1 MILKG
6 NERGGAVPLAQ
17 HLLNTQENEHV
28 RVHEVRGF
36 VSDDLAEALAEAYA
50 ISRGTKCRKF
60 LFSLILSP
68 PEDASVPVE
77 VFEKAIERIE
87 AKLGLTGQPRAIVFH
102 EKKGR
107 RHAHCVWSRIDI
119 NRMRALNISLYKR
132 KLQNISRELF
142 LENDW
147 QMPNGLVNS
156 EERNPLNYT
165 QTEHQQA
172 KRAKRDPK
180 ELKKIF
186 LDCWATSDSKAAFAA
201 ALSENGL
208 TLARGNRRGFV
219 AVDKQGEIYSL
230 SRWLGEKTKELY
242 ARLGDIDNLPSIDDV
257 SLMLGK
263 RFADTANAQF
273 DARRAKADAHFQ
285 KQVEAIETKRR
296 ILVNEQRKARRVLE
310 NTQEKRQI
318 EAVRSRAALLST
330 GVKALWARLSG
341 KYEIL
346 RADHE
351 QAAHADKARDQSEM
365 QSLIETQLIERQ
377 GLEAELHTLK
387 EQHILYLATLR
398 HWNEG
403 DFDNTGF
410 ADDLLTDPRQA
421 LVLPDK
427 EAPYTVRQVR
437 QSPVKILDVITDKKA
452 EFTRNDI
459 LRGLANYIDDP
470 LALRAAGEEVL
481 RSKELVTI
489 RSNTERVYSTREMEA
504 CKNALIQ
511 SSQHM
516 SVQYSYSVKP
526 AHGQYAIKRQNEL
539 LRKQHG
545 ASMSNEQKAAINH
558 LLGSARLSAVVG
570 LAGTGKSTLLA
581 AAHEAWAKQ
590 GFNVIGAALSGKAA
604 DSLQSAS
611 GIASRTLASLETS
624 WNNGYSQLKP
634 SDVLVI
640 DEAGMVGTRQMSRFV
655 EHAKKRGAKLVLV
668 GDPEQLQPINAGR
681 PFWDITETIGAAKL
695 TEIRRQQSEWQ
706 RQASLDLATNKTR
719 EAIKAYA
726 DHGAVKTTKNQD
738 EAIAALVQD
747 YMIDLELTGKSASR
761 LAFAHRRKD
770 VHSINQAI
778 RIVRKSGGD
787 LADEKYFK
795 TIHGVRAFAPQDRI
809 IFTKNDTELGVKNG
823 TIGTVEKITNDQI
836 AVSVENPLN
845 GKLRRLTFSPNNYA
859 AIDHG
864 YATTIHKSQGV
875 TVDNA
880 FILSSKT
887 MDRHLIYVALTRH
900 KQQARLYGDNESMPR
915 IGRDQYDLRLNSRA
929 IQRKQQK
936 R

>member
-1 MILKG
+1 M
-6 NERGGAVPLAQ
+6 PLAQ
-17 HLLNTQENEHV
+17 HLLNVQENEHV
-28 RVHEVRGF
+28 HVHEVRGF
-36 VSDDLAEALAEAYA
+36 VSDDLAEALSEAYA

-68 PEDASVPVE
+68 PEDASVPIE

-87 AKLGLTGQPRAIVFH
+87 ARLGLTGQPRAIVFH

-142 LENDW
+142 LENEW

-156 EERNPLNYT
+156 EERDPLNYT

-180 ELKKIF
+180 ELKQTF
-186 LDCWATSDSKAAFAA
+186 LDCWAASDSKAAFTA

-219 AVDKQGEIYSL
+219 AVDSQGEIYSL
-230 SRWLGEKTKELY
+230 SRWLGVKTKELRG
-242 ARLGDIDNLPSIDDV
+242 RLGDFDNLPSVDDV

-263 RFADTANAQF
+263 RFAETANAPF
-273 DARRAKADAHFQ
+273 DAARAKADAPFQ
-285 KQVEAIETKRR
+285 KHVQGFETKRR
-296 ILVNEQRKARRVLE
+296 ILVNEHRKSRRVLE
-310 NTQEKRQI
+310 VTQETRRI
-318 EAVRSRAALLST
+318 EAVKSRAALLPT
-330 GVKALWARLSG
+330 GVKALWTRLSG

-351 QAAHADKARDQSEM
+351 QTTHADKARDQSEM

-377 GLEAELHTLK
+377 ALETELHTLK
-387 EQHILYLATLR
+387 KQHILYLATWQ
-398 HWNEG
+398 HVNEA
-403 DFDNTGF
+403 DFNYTGL
-410 ADDLLTDPRQA
+410 AEDLLADPRQT
-421 LVLPDK
+421 LVLPD
-427 EAPYTVRQVR
+427 EQALYTVRQVR
-437 QSPVKILDVITDKKA
+437 HSPVKILDIITEKKA

-481 RSKELVTI
+481 RSKKLVTI
-489 RSNTERVYSTREMEA
+489 RDNTVRVYSTREMEA

-516 SVQYSYSVKP
+516 SWQLSYSLKF
-526 AHGQYAIKRQNEL
+526 AHSQHAIKHQNEIL
-539 LRKQHG
+539 QKQHG
-545 ASMSNEQKAAINH
+545 ASLSDEQKAAINH
-558 LLGSARLSAVVG
+558 LLGSTQLSAVVG

-581 AAHEAWAKQ
+581 AAHEAWVKQ

-634 SDVLVI
+634 GDVLVI
-640 DEAGMVGTRQMSRFV
+640 DEAGMVGTRQMGRFV

-668 GDPEQLQPINAGR
+668 GDPEQLQPINAGT
-681 PFWDITETIGAAKL
+681 PFRDMTENIGAAKL
-695 TEIRRQQSEWQ
+695 TEIRRQQSDWQ
-706 RQASLDLATNKTR
+706 RQASLDLASNKTR

-726 DHGAVKTTKNQD
+726 DHGAVKTTNNQD

-747 YMIDLELTGKSASR
+747 YMIDLELTGDSVSR

-770 VHSINQAI
+770 VHAINQAI
-778 RIVRKSGGD
+778 RIARKSGGD
-787 LADEKYFK
+787 LTDEQYFK
-795 TIHGVRAFAPQDRI
+795 TTHGLRAFAPQDRI

-823 TIGTVEKITNDQI
+823 TIATIEKVTQDEITV
-836 AVSVENPLN
+836 SLENLLY
-845 GKLRRLTFSPNNYA
+845 GKDRRLTFSPERYA

-864 YATTIHKSQGV
+864 YATTIHKSQGA
-875 TVDNA
+875 TVDKA
-880 FILSSKT
+880 FVLSSKT
-887 MDRHLIYVALTRH
+887 MDRHLTYVALTRH
-900 KQQARLYGDNESMPR
+900 KQQACLYEDGENMPR
-915 IGRDQYDLRLNSRA
+915 LSRK
-929 IQRKQQK
+929 IMPRRSRTFQRN
-936 R
+936 

>member
-17 HLLNTQENEHV
+17 HLLNALENEHV
-28 RVHEVRGF
+28 HVHEVRGF
-36 VSDDLAEALAEAYA
+36 VSDDLAEALSEAYA

-107 RHAHCVWSRIDI
+107 RHAHSVWSRIDI

-132 KLQNISRELF
+132 KLQKISRELF
-142 LENDW
+142 LENEW
-147 QMPNGLVNS
+147 QMPNGLVKS
-156 EERNPLNYT
+156 EERDPLNYT

-180 ELKKIF
+180 ELKQIF
-186 LDCWATSDSKAAFAA
+186 LDFWATSDSKAAFAA
-201 ALSENGL
+201 ALSKNGL

-219 AVDKQGEIYSL
+219 AVDKEGEIYSL
-230 SRWLGEKTKELY
+230 SRWLGVKTKELR
-242 ARLGDIDNLPSIDDV
+242 ARLGDIDNLPSVDDV
-257 SLMLGK
+257 GLMLGK
-263 RFADTANAQF
+263 RFADTANAPF
-273 DARRAKADAHFQ
+273 DGPRAKADSHFQ
-285 KQVEAIETKRR
+285 KQVEAVETKRR
-296 ILVNEQRKARRVLE
+296 ILVNDHRKARRVLD
-310 NTQEKRQI
+310 NTQVTRRI
-318 EAVRSRAALLST
+318 EAVKSRVALLPT

-365 QSLIETQLIERQ
+365 QSLIETQLIERR
-377 GLEAELHTLK
+377 GLETDLHTLK
-387 EQHILYLATLR
+387 EQHVLHLTTLR
-398 HWNEG
+398 HGNETNLT
-403 DFDNTGF
+403 NTGL
-410 ADDLLTDPRQA
+410 ADDLLADPRQM
-421 LVLPDK
+421 LVLPEE
-427 EAPYTVRQVR
+427 EALYTVRQVR
-437 QSPVKILDVITDKKA
+437 KSPVKILDIITDKNA

-489 RSNTERVYSTREMEA
+489 RDNTVRVYSTRDMEA
-504 CKNALIQ
+504 CKNLLIQ

-516 SVQYSYSVKP
+516 SGQYSYSVKS
-526 AHGQYAIKRQNEL
+526 AHSQHAIKCQNEIL
-539 LRKQHG
+539 QKQHG
-545 ASMSNEQKAAINH
+545 ANLSHEQKAAINH
-558 LLGSARLSAVVG
+558 LLSSAQLSAVVG

-581 AAHEAWAKQ
+581 AAHEAWIEQ
-590 GFNVIGAALSGKAA
+590 GFNVIGSALSGKAA

-634 SDVLVI
+634 GDVLVI

-655 EHAKKRGAKLVLV
+655 EHAKRRGAKLVLV
-668 GDPEQLQPINAGR
+668 GDPEQLQPINAGT
-681 PFWDITETIGAAKL
+681 PFRDITETVGAVKL
-695 TEIRRQQSEWQ
+695 TEIRRQQSDWQ
-706 RQASLDLATNKTR
+706 RQATFDLAINKTR
-719 EAIKAYA
+719 EAIRAYA
-726 DHGAVKTTKNQD
+726 DHGAVKTTNNQD

-747 YMIDLELTGKSASR
+747 YIIDLELTGNSASR
-761 LAFAHRRKD
+761 MAFAHRRKD
-770 VHSINQAI
+770 VHAINQAI
-778 RIVRKSGGD
+778 RIARKSGGD
-787 LADEKYFK
+787 LADELYFK
-795 TIHGVRAFAPQDRI
+795 TTHGLRAFAPHDLI

-823 TIGTVEKITNDQI
+823 TLATVEKVTQNEIT
-836 AVSVENPLN
+836 VSFNKPLN
-845 GKLRRLTFSPNNYA
+845 GKRVLNFSPEHYA

-864 YATTIHKSQGV
+864 YATTIHKSQGA

-880 FILSSKT
+880 FVLSSKT
-887 MDRHLIYVALTRH
+887 LDKHLTYVALTRH
-900 KQQARLYGDNESMPR
+900 KQQARLYGDKENTPR
-915 IGRDQYDLRLNSRA
+915 VSQDYTDQKPKTRA
-929 IQRKQQK
+929 ILRRQLKL
-936 R
+936 